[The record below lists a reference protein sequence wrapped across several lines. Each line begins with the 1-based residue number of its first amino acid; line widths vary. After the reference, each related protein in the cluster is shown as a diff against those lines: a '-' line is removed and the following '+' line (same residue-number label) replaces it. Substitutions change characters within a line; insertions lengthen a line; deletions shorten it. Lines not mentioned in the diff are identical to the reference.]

1 MNPLTPAQK
10 QLYDWLVA
18 YISENHYP
26 PSIRQMIKAMGL
38 RSPAPVQSRL
48 ERLRDKG
55 YVDWVD
61 GKARTLRIVQP
72 PTSGLPILGA
82 IAAGG
87 LVEPFTDET
96 QTFDWSDFQ
105 GNDNYYALQVK
116 GNSMVSES
124 LADGD
129 VAILRRVAPDE
140 TINNG
145 AMVAVKVKEDAPI
158 LRRYKLQGDAVR
170 LTPSSPEEPAFKVL
184 CSEVEVQGV
193 LVAVWRGV
201 VDKFNN

>member
-26 PSIRQMIKAMGL
+26 PSIRQMMKAMGL

-116 GNSMVSES
+116 GNSMGSES
-124 LADGD
+124 IADGD

-145 AMVAVKVKEDAPI
+145 AIVAVKVKGDAPI
-158 LRRYKLQGDAVR
+158 LRHYKLQGDTVR
-170 LTPSSPEEPAFKVL
+170 LTPSSSGEPALKVL
-184 CSEVEVQGV
+184 CSDVEVQGV

-201 VDKFNN
+201 FD